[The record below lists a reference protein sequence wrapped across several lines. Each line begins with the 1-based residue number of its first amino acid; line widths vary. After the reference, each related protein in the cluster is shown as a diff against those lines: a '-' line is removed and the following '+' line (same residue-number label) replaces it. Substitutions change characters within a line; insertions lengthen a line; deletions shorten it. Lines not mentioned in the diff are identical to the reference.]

1 MIVYTHGSEADASL
15 VDYSYVEVGRLA
27 VLFRNNEE
35 WVVEIVR
42 IRRHGADV
50 KVAKKASDKVY
61 VRVDGNREA
70 VVLACEI
77 DPLPEENR

>member
-1 MIVYTHGSEADASL
+1 MIVCTHGSEADASL

-50 KVAKKASDKVY
+50 KVAKRASDKVY
-61 VRVDGNREA
+61 VRADGKPEA

-77 DPLPEENR
+77 DPLPEEKQ